1 MREQI
6 LTIIDTNGKLS
17 EISLGQYQKQKLVLG
32 RDESI
37 CDVVMTD
44 AIVSKIQGT
53 MLLENGRLM
62 YQDEDSRNG
71 TAF

>member
-32 RDESI
+32 EMIHLRHCDDGRD
-37 CDVVMTD
+37 CF
-44 AIVSKIQGT
+44 SKIQG
-53 MLLENGRLM
+53 RCC
-62 YQDEDSRNG
+62 
-71 TAF
+71 